1 MINKKYNISFKYI
14 KNTLRMIKMHKHTII
29 YSRMSKDYTTHKC
42 SLCNVSAKC
51 KSTISYSIN
60 HNFCNK
66 CINRAMQ
73 K

>member
-42 SLCNVSAKC
+42 SLCNGSGKVDWDALREKAEAAK
-51 KSTISYSIN
+51 
-60 HNFCNK
+60 
-66 CINRAMQ
+66 
-73 K
+73 